1 VEHLGNIE
9 KIVAFVGALVVFSFA
24 VIGLRGEWHKTGLDD
39 QVTKVLLGLMAF
51 GCILVVL
58 ACFGVLPH
66 TAPGGAA

>member
-1 VEHLGNIE
+1 MELANIE
-9 KIVAFVGALVVFSFA
+9 KIVAFVGALVVFYFA
-24 VIGLRGEWHKTGLDD
+24 VVGLRGEWHKSGLDD
-39 QVTKVLLGLMAF
+39 NVTKVLLGLMAF